1 MLLICPSER
10 NLLNAYSI
18 HSIMNRSFLFSTFR
32 ARNLEKDT
40 LFFYFSSSSFFIT
53 KIMTDSSFHTTKTRK
68 YIHTHIYIYIYIIAS
83 ASLGSS
89 RVYSF
94 SRPRHYPYILFKGA
108 VPFWSCLAK
117 FSELKSKENNNL
129 HMHEHKRSHI

>member
-1 MLLICPSER
+1 MGVLKKNLQWVLQFENMILICPSER
-10 NLLNAYSI
+10 NLRNAYSI

-32 ARNLEKDT
+32 ARNLENDT

-68 YIHTHIYIYIYIIAS
+68 YTHTYIYIYILAS

-94 SRPRHYPYILFKGA
+94 SRPRHHPYYLKEQFH
-108 VPFWSCLAK
+108 
-117 FSELKSKENNNL
+117 FSLVWRNL
-129 HMHEHKRSHI
+129 VN